1 MNARGG
7 AAGVPAVIER
17 GGHLHESK
25 QLRHALAACRA
36 RSETAMLATVAGI
49 DGSVYRGI
57 GARML
62 VRADGS
68 TVGAVSGG
76 CLEADVVARFGETH
90 ALGRPALVT
99 YDTRNGDDGVL
110 GLGLGCQG
118 LITLLLE
125 PLSGPSLD
133 RAIAWLDALASRR
146 TPVRVATI
154 LETPVD
160 SPRAVGDRVVLE
172 DADAGLLDAL
182 QASGH
187 LVSVE
192 LVRPPAPLVICGAGN
207 DAIPVT
213 RLAASL
219 GWHVTVVDH
228 RPDFATRERFPD
240 ADEVVVANVAADAG
254 ALARA
259 VRLDAQTAAVCMAHS
274 AIHDGACLHAL
285 LDAGV
290 GYLGVLG
297 PRRRTLEL
305 FSGRTG
311 ATELPPN
318 VHAPVGLDLGAE
330 SPEEIALAIVAEVA
344 AVRNG
349 RRAGMLRDHP
359 GPIHA
364 DRAAGLSALPR
375 TAETVRPGR

>member
-1 MNARGG
+1 M
-7 AAGVPAVIER
+7 V
-17 GGHLHESK
+17 
-25 QLRHALAACRA
+25 
-36 RSETAMLATVAGI
+36 ATVTSI

-68 TVGAVSGG
+68 SVGAVSGG
-76 CLEADVVARFGETH
+76 CLEADVVARFAETH
-90 ALGRPALVT
+90 AHGRPVVVT

-125 PLSGPSLD
+125 PLSGESLD
-133 RAIAWLDALASRR
+133 RAIAHLDALAARR
-146 TPVRVATI
+146 APVRVATV
-154 LETPVD
+154 LE
-160 SPRAVGDRVVLE
+160 SPAGSTRAVGDRIVL
-172 DADAGLLDAL
+172 DGDDAGLPDVL
-182 QASGH
+182 QATGH
-187 LVSVE
+187 VLSIE
-192 LVRPPAPLVICGAGN
+192 TVRPAAPLVICGAGN
-207 DAIPVT
+207 DAIPLA
-213 RLAASL
+213 RLAALL

-228 RPDFATRERFPD
+228 RPEFATRERFPD

-259 VRLDAQTAAVCMAHS
+259 VRLDGQTAAVCMAHS
-274 AIHDGACLHAL
+274 ASHDRACLHAL

-290 GYLGVLG
+290 EYLGVLG

-305 FSGRTG
+305 FSGRDD

-330 SPEEIALAIVAEVA
+330 TPEEIALAIVAEIS
-344 AVRNG
+344 AVRRG
-349 RRAGMLRDHP
+349 RGAGMLRDHP
-359 GPIHA
+359 GPIHT
-364 DRAAGLSALPR
+364 DRAATVNALPR
-375 TAETVRPGR
+375 TGETVRRGR